1 MPERTPKDSNV
12 SKIVADA
19 LKVTADSLANWL
31 GHTLDEADV
40 VATKP
45 SLAVPHEVMC
55 CCTMSVDVAIGSPQS
70 SDASVLEMCSAGL
83 LLLGWRSEEAA
94 WLIDQ
99 SLNKSGTSGDPSTW
113 GELERSTIAETSN
126 VVGCVFLNAIAEGIR
141 DISGTDVSLIPDR
154 PSIEHAYAGGWMDTA
169 IIEVE
174 ERGEEK
180 SKAWL
185 ATGTFPVANHTIT
198 THFAMVWRSQV
209 WHRLARLVGDQ
220 VNREV

>member
-1 MPERTPKDSNV
+1 MPERTPEDSNV

-19 LKVTADSLANWL
+19 LKYTANALADWL
-31 GHTLDEADV
+31 DHPIDEEDV
-40 VATKP
+40 YATKP

-55 CCTMSVDVAIGSPQS
+55 CCTMSVDLAFGSPQLTNPS
-70 SDASVLEMCSAGL
+70 KVEMRSAGL
-83 LLLGWRSEEAA
+83 LLLGWRSKAAA
-94 WLIDQ
+94 WLIDR
-99 SLNKSGTSGDPSTW
+99 SLNKQGTSRDPKTW

-141 DISGTDVSLIPDR
+141 DKSGTDVSLIPGS
-154 PSIEHAYAGGWMDTA
+154 PYIEHAYAGGWMDTA

-185 ATGTFPVANHTIT
+185 ASGTFPVANHSVN
-198 THFAMVWRSQV
+198 THFAMIWRSQV
-209 WHRLARLVGDQ
+209 WHRLTSLVGD
-220 VNREV
+220 